1 LESVI
6 GANFAATGCGQSF
19 PQQLG
24 LVAWFW
30 LRRMVHF
37 SPSGRTQ
44 TGIRRI
50 FSHFVA
56 FLVFPSRSRLGSNF
70 SPALGASMNR
80 FAGLLLITVLLSG
93 NSAAQ
98 GPSQVEPVKPDS
110 SPKTISVSD
119 GTPVPLR
126 FAQAMWGLF
135 FLRFVSDPPGP
146 PFRIGDT
153 VRLVAAADVMIG
165 GQLVIRRGSPAQATL
180 INLKIPDRKSTDTG
194 LELRLDWIKTI
205 NDQQLA
211 LRPFSKH
218 NKWKS
223 IWLDVYSDHG
233 GFFVDQ
239 SEESLAKGLF
249 EAMTLQY
256 MAKGMKKA
264 LRQKLWVPA
273 GTRITGFVKGSVSLD
288 VSQLAEARARFP
300 LPNSTGLL
308 TIYRMKGQ
316 ADLKIKISCDE
327 NELGQLAARQYF
339 VLELEPGKHFCNL
352 DKNDPVEFNVS
363 AGADS
368 YFYLHSHALTGKWS
382 LELVDS
388 PVGEDGIAEGELVA
402 HK

>member
-1 LESVI
+1 
-6 GANFAATGCGQSF
+6 
-19 PQQLG
+19 
-24 LVAWFW
+24 
-30 LRRMVHF
+30 
-37 SPSGRTQ
+37 
-44 TGIRRI
+44 
-50 FSHFVA
+50 
-56 FLVFPSRSRLGSNF
+56 
-70 SPALGASMNR
+70 MNR
-80 FAGLLLITVLLSG
+80 FAGLLLIAVLLGG
-93 NSAAQ
+93 NASAQ
-98 GPSQVEPVKPDS
+98 SQGPGPSQVEPAKPDS

-119 GTPVPLR
+119 GTPVPMR
-126 FAQAMWGLF
+126 FAQAMWGF
-135 FLRFVSDPPGP
+135 FFSPFVSDPPRP
-146 PFRIGDT
+146 SFRIGDT

-180 INLKIPDRKSTDTG
+180 MNLRIPDRKNPDTG

-205 NDQQLA
+205 NDQHLV

-239 SEESLAKGLF
+239 SEESLAKGIF

-256 MAKGMKKA
+256 MAKGLKKA

-273 GTRITGFVKGSVSLD
+273 GTRITGFVKGNASLD
-288 VSQLAEARARFP
+288 ISQLTEAQARFP

-316 ADLKIKISCDE
+316 ADQKIKISCDE
-327 NELGQLAARQYF
+327 NEMGQLGARQYF
-339 VLELEPGKHFCNL
+339 VLELQPGKHFCNV
-352 DKNDPVEFNVS
+352 DKNDPVEFSVS
-363 AGADS
+363 AGADL
-368 YFYLHSHALTGKWS
+368 YFYLHSHALIGKWS

-402 HK
+402 SK